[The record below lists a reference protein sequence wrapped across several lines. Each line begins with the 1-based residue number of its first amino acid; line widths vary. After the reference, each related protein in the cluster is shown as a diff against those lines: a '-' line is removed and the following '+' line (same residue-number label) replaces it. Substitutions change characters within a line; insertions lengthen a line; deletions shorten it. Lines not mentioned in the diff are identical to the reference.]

1 MRLGNLYLTTGEANK
16 ALEFFNQALPVANQI
31 GEKYIQA
38 GALYGIARAERN
50 LGHLRE
56 ARAQI
61 EASVEVIEKVRR
73 STRSQTLRASY
84 VASKED
90 SYNFYIDLLMQMNS
104 ASPGEGLDGQALQAS
119 ERARA
124 RSLLDTLSQSG
135 TDITQGADPA
145 LVERVNALEH
155 QLSQK
160 AFQQNLQASEEQKRA
175 LASQITALATDYER
189 AQADLRAASPHI
201 AEMVEPKPLSVA
213 EIQQKVLDPGTL
225 LLEYSLG
232 KDRSF
237 LWVVTDS
244 SIHSFVLASGA
255 EIDGLA
261 RRCYELLTE
270 RGKQVKFETPEER
283 QQRIAAAD
291 LEYRDEAARLSAMLL
306 GPAAAL
312 MGNKRLVIVGEG
324 ALEYVPFAA
333 LPDPSSVEKNGGGR
347 PPLIAGHE
355 VLSLPSAS
363 VLGVLR
369 KEVAGRKRAPGVVAV
384 LADPVFDSQDPR
396 AQAPQEQETERTESP
411 SKGLRAAPGTAS
423 SDREAVRSSQEA
435 GGPPNAGEEKPARL
449 RFTRAEAE
457 AILGL
462 APRQSELAA
471 LDFDASVKTAT
482 SPAMSQYR
490 ILHFATHGV
499 LDSQH
504 PELSGIVLSLVDNKG
519 KPTDGFLRLNQI
531 YNMKLPVELVVLS
544 GCKTGLGKEI
554 KGEGLVGL
562 TRGFMYAGAPRVV
575 VSLWDVNDAGTAE
588 LMKLFYQAML
598 KENARPAQALRA
610 AQVGM
615 MKRPGFSSP
624 YYWAPFILQGEWR

>member
-1 MRLGNLYLTTGEANK
+1 MRLGNLYLGSGDANK
-16 ALEFFNQALPVANQI
+16 ALEFFNQALPIASQI

-38 GALYGIARAERN
+38 GALYGIAGGERS
-50 LGHLRE
+50 LGHLKE

-61 EASVEVIEKVRR
+61 EASLEVIENVRR

-90 SYNFYIDLLMQMNS
+90 SYSFYIDLLMQMNS
-104 ASPGEGLDGQALQAS
+104 ASPGEGLDGLALQAS

-135 TDITQGADPA
+135 TDITQGADPK
-145 LVERVNALEH
+145 LVERVNALER

-160 AFQQNLQASEEQKRA
+160 AFQQNLRASEEQKRA

-189 AQADLRAASPHI
+189 AQADLRAASPHM
-201 AEMVEPKPLSVA
+201 AELVEPRPASVG
-213 EIQQKVLDPGTL
+213 EIQQSVLDPGTL
-225 LLEYSLG
+225 LLEYSLA
-232 KDRSF
+232 KERSF
-237 LWVVTDS
+237 LWAVTDS
-244 SIHSFVLASGA
+244 SIHSFVLPAGA
-255 EIDGLA
+255 EIDRLA

-270 RGKQVKFETPEER
+270 RGKHLKFETPEER
-283 QQRIAAAD
+283 QQRVASAD
-291 LEYRDEAARLSAMLL
+291 REYNDAAARLSAMLL

-312 MGNKRLVIVGEG
+312 IGDKRLVIVADG

-333 LPDPSSVEKNGGGR
+333 LPDPSSVQKRGGVGA
-347 PPLIAGHE
+347 PLIAAHE

-369 KEVAGRKRAPGVVAV
+369 KELGGRRPAPWAVAV

-396 AQAPQEQETERTESP
+396 AQTPRQPETARTLS
-411 SKGLRAAPGTAS
+411 SRNGLTAAPGTAS
-423 SDREAVRSSQEA
+423 RDQGGSQDTS
-435 GGPPNAGEEKPARL
+435 EERPTRL
-449 RFTRAEAE
+449 PFTRTEAE

-462 APRQSELAA
+462 APRQSELVA

-482 SPAMSQYR
+482 SPAMGRYR

-499 LDSQH
+499 LDSEH
-504 PELSGIVLSLVDNKG
+504 PELSGIVLSLVDSKG
-519 KPTDGFLRLNQI
+519 EPTDGFLRLNQI

-598 KENARPAQALRA
+598 KQSARPAEALRA
-610 AQVGM
+610 AQVAM

>member
-1 MRLGNLYLTTGEANK
+1 M
-16 ALEFFNQALPVANQI
+16 
-31 GEKYIQA
+31 
-38 GALYGIARAERN
+38 
-50 LGHLRE
+50 
-56 ARAQI
+56 
-61 EASVEVIEKVRR
+61 
-73 STRSQTLRASY
+73 
-84 VASKED
+84 
-90 SYNFYIDLLMQMNS
+90 
-104 ASPGEGLDGQALQAS
+104 
-119 ERARA
+119 
-124 RSLLDTLSQSG
+124 
-135 TDITQGADPA
+135 
-145 LVERVNALEH
+145 
-155 QLSQK
+155 
-160 AFQQNLQASEEQKRA
+160 
-175 LASQITALATDYER
+175 
-189 AQADLRAASPHI
+189 
-201 AEMVEPKPLSVA
+201 
-213 EIQQKVLDPGTL
+213 
-225 LLEYSLG
+225 
-232 KDRSF
+232 
-237 LWVVTDS
+237 
-244 SIHSFVLASGA
+244 
-255 EIDGLA
+255 
-261 RRCYELLTE
+261 
-270 RGKQVKFETPEER
+270 
-283 QQRIAAAD
+283 
-291 LEYRDEAARLSAMLL
+291 
-306 GPAAAL
+306 
-312 MGNKRLVIVGEG
+312 
-324 ALEYVPFAA
+324 
-333 LPDPSSVEKNGGGR
+333 
-347 PPLIAGHE
+347 IAGHE

-396 AQAPQEQETERTESP
+396 AKASQEQETERTESP
-411 SKGLRAAPGTAS
+411 GKGLRAAPGTAS
-423 SDREAVRSSQEA
+423 SDREAVRMSQEA

-462 APRQSELAA
+462 APRQRELAA

-598 KENARPAQALRA
+598 KENARPAEALRA

-624 YYWAPFILQGEWR
+624 YYWAPFILQGEWK